1 MPMALPRNFERALES
16 FGLDADTASLR
27 REVWGLLAPQMSRIP
42 AALSKKEPVGGVDD
56 RLSQERQGVS
66 ALHRRRADLDRQ
78 LPRARSDKRR
88 AVQSR
93 IKSRFRA

>member
-27 REVWGLLAPQMSRIP
+27 REVWGLLAPQMSRI
-42 AALSKKEPVGGVDD
+42 ADQYV
-56 RLSQERQGVS
+56 
-66 ALHRRRADLDRQ
+66 ADLDWQ

-88 AVQSR
+88 AGQSR